1 MNEIS
6 AKNEKTE
13 LANLI
18 LLNKTLSSQ
27 PFNNITNSKQNID
40 IANNIANNNIEL
52 MRLITKFR
60 FVLVYKR
67 SAILLYLFKTA
78 DDAQIILMKI
88 IIEKPLNLN
97 FGII

>member
-1 MNEIS
+1 
-6 AKNEKTE
+6 
-13 LANLI
+13 
-18 LLNKTLSSQ
+18 
-27 PFNNITNSKQNID
+27 
-40 IANNIANNNIEL
+40 

-67 SAILLYLFKTA
+67 SAILLYLFRTA

>member
-27 PFNNITNSKQNID
+27 PFNNITNSK
-40 IANNIANNNIEL
+40 
-52 MRLITKFR
+52 
-60 FVLVYKR
+60 
-67 SAILLYLFKTA
+67 
-78 DDAQIILMKI
+78 
-88 IIEKPLNLN
+88 
-97 FGII
+97 